1 MFITDTIPKNS
12 FSHVVTQL
20 NCCKIRGN
28 LSYRKTVKYLHDL
41 FLLET
46 KYANLTHLHTPYIKM
61 KQTET
66 YYKTLWTHFR
76 EGDKDALAEIYSDF
90 VGVLYNYGFNI
101 CQDPFVVQDAIQDL
115 FVDLWRMRATLSEAQ
130 SVKFYLFRSL
140 RRRLHKAI
148 EAQHQTTSFEENYGL
163 SATLLEENSIDEAEY
178 TQKIK
183 QLHQHITT
191 LPPRQ
196 VEAIRLRFFEGF
208 SLAQIA
214 ELMDMNEQSV
224 RNSINRAVQ
233 KLRQTFVYWSWLFIV
248 ISI

>member
-1 MFITDTIPKNS
+1 
-12 FSHVVTQL
+12 
-20 NCCKIRGN
+20 
-28 LSYRKTVKYLHDL
+28 
-41 FLLET
+41 
-46 KYANLTHLHTPYIKM
+46 M
-61 KQTET
+61 KQTEL

-90 VGVLYNYGFNI
+90 VGVLYNYGYQI

-115 FVDLWRMRATLSEAQ
+115 FVDLWRMRATLSDAQ

-148 EAQHQTTSFEENYGL
+148 EAQRSTTHFEDNFGL
-163 SATLLEENSIDEAEY
+163 SATLKEEETIDEAEY
-178 TQKIK
+178 AQKIK

-208 SLAQIA
+208 SLEQIA
-214 ELMDMNEQSV
+214 DMMDMNEQSV
-224 RNSINRAVQ
+224 RNSINRAIQ
-233 KLRQTFVYWSWLFIV
+233 KLRSTLTYWSLILGYCFYTFH
-248 ISI
+248 